1 MYFLIKLPNWLGDA
15 IMFTPT
21 LSLLHRVFP
30 QAKFVIIGNALS
42 TSIFSQN
49 HYIIKIF
56 ADTTK
61 AQKGFFKRLRATDNL
76 ARQINRYA
84 QEQKIQTFDY
94 AITAQNNFFS
104 ALLLAKISA
113 KQRVGYGDK
122 NIFGMR
128 KFLLT
133 HPVKFSSGRP
143 PLCNHQV
150 LSYINLLLAILP
162 PSFYEE
168 RLKDDSIMNS
178 IKKHPHYNIHA
189 NMAQNILFYEAK
201 ELKIFTHIT
210 TKRLHNKKIIAIS
223 PGANYGE
230 SKMWLAQY
238 FVETIIS
245 LVKHGYEI
253 RIYGTSHEVK
263 RNATIYQNAIQM
275 LDTQYQQY
283 IHDLSGT
290 TTIPE
295 LINSMNECSIYLG
308 NDSGATHIA
317 KALKIPSIIIF
328 GPMPL
333 AWCSPWSTNAV
344 MQQGDYYYIDS
355 TIAVQKK
362 LPCVP
367 CKKRVCPLQ
376 HHNCMKLITPD
387 EILNLIESL

>member
-1 MYFLIKLPNWLGDA
+1 
-15 IMFTPT
+15 
-21 LSLLHRVFP
+21 
-30 QAKFVIIGNALS
+30 
-42 TSIFSQN
+42 
-49 HYIIKIF
+49 
-56 ADTTK
+56 
-61 AQKGFFKRLRATDNL
+61 
-76 ARQINRYA
+76 
-84 QEQKIQTFDY
+84 
-94 AITAQNNFFS
+94 
-104 ALLLAKISA
+104 
-113 KQRVGYGDK
+113 
-122 NIFGMR
+122 
-128 KFLLT
+128 
-133 HPVKFSSGRP
+133 
-143 PLCNHQV
+143 
-150 LSYINLLLAILP
+150 
-162 PSFYEE
+162 
-168 RLKDDSIMNS
+168 
-178 IKKHPHYNIHA
+178 
-189 NMAQNILFYEAK
+189 MAQNILFYEAK